1 MQVIGILISLA
12 LNQENEII
20 VYLIDN
26 NQEMSRIFSFLA
38 VLFIFCQA
46 SLSQTVQFTGKPI
59 GEIYADFHY
68 GINDSTRTNGFT
80 INRAHLGYRFEPGG
94 KFTSTI
100 IVNIGTPESLT
111 PGASQKRN
119 AIIRE
124 ASVTYTEDRLKIAF
138 GMVNTRIFD
147 FQQQF
152 WGKRYL
158 GPEYQYLYGYGSVA
172 DVGIVM
178 DYKLTDF
185 IKIDFSILNGE
196 GYSNI
201 QLDNRLRTAFGITII
216 TPQKLYFKLFSDF
229 LKPQEVLQSAFIAFA
244 GIKRDLFKFGA
255 EASFKTN
262 ADKTAD
268 HNVYG
273 LAATGGFNI
282 SEKTELFA
290 RYDYFTSYTAGEN
303 TGSWNQNDG
312 RIAIYGVQYTF
323 SPNLRI
329 ALNYQGY
336 YPENK
341 SIAGHN
347 MIYMNANFNF

>member
-1 MQVIGILISLA
+1 
-12 LNQENEII
+12 
-20 VYLIDN
+20 
-26 NQEMSRIFSFLA
+26 MSRIFSFLA

-46 SLSQTVQFTGKPI
+46 SLSQTAQFTGKPI

-68 GINDSTRTNGFT
+68 SINDSSRSTGFA

-100 IVNIGTPESLT
+100 IVNIGIPESLT
-111 PGASQKRN
+111 PGASQRRS

-124 ASVTYTEDRLKIAF
+124 ASVTYTEGKLKLSF

-172 DVGIVM
+172 DVGIVA
-178 DYKLTDF
+178 DYKLTDI
-185 IKIDFSILNGE
+185 IKLDFSLLNGE

-201 QLDNRLRTAFGITII
+201 QLDNSLRTAFGITAV
-216 TPQKLYFKLFSDF
+216 TPRRLYFKIYSDF
-229 LKPQEVLQSAFIAFA
+229 MKPEKVLQSAFICFA
-244 GIKRDLFKFGA
+244 GIKRDFFKIGG

-268 HNVYG
+268 HNVWG
-273 LAATGGFNI
+273 LAATGGI
-282 SEKTELFA
+282 YVSEKTELFA
-290 RYDYFTSYTAGEN
+290 RYDYFTSYTEGEN
-303 TGSWNQNDG
+303 TGNWNQYDG

-323 SPNLRI
+323 TPTLRI

-341 SIAGHN
+341 TMPRHD
-347 MIYMNANFNF
+347 MVYMNAHFNF